1 MAGAVD
7 DGWTMVIGQPA
18 SEIREEKQIEEWER
32 SKGGWSGFGKHPQNW
47 TDHKKLHLSSEKE
60 LGSGSYG
67 LVQRVTYGAVTMARK
82 HVIPRGG
89 MTVEKLREEAN
100 AMEELAHKHIL
111 KLVGTYTYKR
121 KNLYLLLYPAAT
133 CDLSTFLDDIEGI
146 RSDTCA
152 DRDDA
157 MKRLYALGLK
167 DIGKIDDLCMLRR
180 PILPSDH
187 STHIKRTETALGFLQ
202 QLMGCVTEALLF
214 VHEKGVRHRDLK
226 PKNILLSPGRVYL
239 ADFGIARDVKDSD
252 NSITCGRYG
261 TASWIAPEVYDGEYH
276 HMSSADVFS
285 LGCIFLNIATVLYG
299 DSIELATFDEVIK
312 EKEWPMKYKML
323 STHLNKLKDKAI
335 RAALADEEEPNFDAK
350 NILGLVEKMLL
361 YEPEQRPS
369 VKEVN
374 ERLCELGGLD
384 QIYHLSCCH
393 KKNDVLCRSIN
404 TKMRTISESSL
415 SSKSRIAELET
426 ENITLR
432 ERLATLQNKDQTYE
446 LRIEHERNHA
456 KKQNDVLK
464 ERYEKQ
470 LKAQTDALIRA
481 EERINALELN
491 SSHKRRPSHT
501 RGRGRNLAYGTPH
514 PTNTLNINNLAVHT
528 NSSISIPPPRT
539 CPSPSRSSNPNHH
552 PNPIPAPRTPESY
565 FPVSIP
571 PRNPSFTNLKDP
583 LSLTL
588 QRRPSG
594 IPIPTRSP
602 TPITPHKSPF
612 SPPSNSHSNSSP
624 GSGNSTLVS
633 STHSVFSIKSKMT
646 DTDGSITSVES
657 PGETMSLPGSP
668 TCGSRGK
675 IGDGDGE
682 KRKEGMSGVL
692 GDSRRMKIGMEGK
705 KREHEKEKERTI
717 KPTWARMVRGKT

>member
-1 MAGAVD
+1 M
-7 DGWTMVIGQPA
+7 
-18 SEIREEKQIEEWER
+18 
-32 SKGGWSGFGKHPQNW
+32 
-47 TDHKKLHLSSEKE
+47 
-60 LGSGSYG
+60 
-67 LVQRVTYGAVTMARK
+67 
-82 HVIPRGG
+82 IPRGG

-133 CDLSTFLDDIEGI
+133 CDLSTFLDDIDGI

-157 MKRLYALGLK
+157 MKRLFALGLK
-167 DIGKIDDLCMLRR
+167 DIGRIDDLCMLRR

-187 STHIKRTETALGFLQ
+187 PTHIKRTETALGFLQ

-214 VHEKGVRHRDLK
+214 VHEKGIRHRDLK

-299 DSIELATFDEVIK
+299 DSIELATFDEVMK

-323 STHLNKLKDKAI
+323 SKHLNKLKDKAI

-393 KKNDVLCRSIN
+393 KKNDVMSRSI
-404 TKMRTISESSL
+404 SEFFL
-415 SSKSRIAELET
+415 CMPQSKPTNHITRYKN
-426 ENITLR
+426 ENHFRKQSI
-432 ERLATLQNKDQTYE
+432 
-446 LRIEHERNHA
+446 IE
-456 KKQNDVLK
+456 KQNL
-464 ERYEKQ
+464 
-470 LKAQTDALIRA
+470 
-481 EERINALELN
+481 
-491 SSHKRRPSHT
+491 
-501 RGRGRNLAYGTPH
+501 
-514 PTNTLNINNLAVHT
+514 
-528 NSSISIPPPRT
+528 
-539 CPSPSRSSNPNHH
+539 
-552 PNPIPAPRTPESY
+552 
-565 FPVSIP
+565 
-571 PRNPSFTNLKDP
+571 
-583 LSLTL
+583 
-588 QRRPSG
+588 
-594 IPIPTRSP
+594 
-602 TPITPHKSPF
+602 
-612 SPPSNSHSNSSP
+612 
-624 GSGNSTLVS
+624 
-633 STHSVFSIKSKMT
+633 
-646 DTDGSITSVES
+646 
-657 PGETMSLPGSP
+657 
-668 TCGSRGK
+668 
-675 IGDGDGE
+675 
-682 KRKEGMSGVL
+682 
-692 GDSRRMKIGMEGK
+692 
-705 KREHEKEKERTI
+705 
-717 KPTWARMVRGKT
+717 

>member
-67 LVQRVTYGAVTMARK
+67 LVERVTYGAVTMARK

-285 LGCIFLNIATVLYG
+285 L
-299 DSIELATFDEVIK
+299 D
-312 EKEWPMKYKML
+312 
-323 STHLNKLKDKAI
+323 
-335 RAALADEEEPNFDAK
+335 
-350 NILGLVEKMLL
+350 
-361 YEPEQRPS
+361 
-369 VKEVN
+369 
-374 ERLCELGGLD
+374 
-384 QIYHLSCCH
+384 
-393 KKNDVLCRSIN
+393 

-432 ERLATLQNKDQTYE
+432 ERLAILQNKDQTYE

-491 SSHKRRPSHT
+491 SPTNADHHTLEAAVAIPPTEHPTQPTPSTSTISPSTPTPASPYHLHVHVHLHPDPPIPTTTTLTPFPHHAPQKVTSPSASPHETPVSPTSKTLSLSPSSAVPPVSPSPPALPRPSH
-501 RGRGRNLAYGTPH
+501 R
-514 PTNTLNINNLAVHT
+514 TN
-528 NSSISIPPPRT
+528 
-539 CPSPSRSSNPNHH
+539 
-552 PNPIPAPRTPESY
+552 
-565 FPVSIP
+565 
-571 PRNPSFTNLKDP
+571 
-583 LSLTL
+583 
-588 QRRPSG
+588 RPSHLLATVIATAAPEAE
-594 IPIPTRSP
+594 IP
-602 TPITPHKSPF
+602 H
-612 SPPSNSHSNSSP
+612 
-624 GSGNSTLVS
+624 
-633 STHSVFSIKSKMT
+633 
-646 DTDGSITSVES
+646 
-657 PGETMSLPGSP
+657 
-668 TCGSRGK
+668 
-675 IGDGDGE
+675 
-682 KRKEGMSGVL
+682 
-692 GDSRRMKIGMEGK
+692 
-705 KREHEKEKERTI
+705 
-717 KPTWARMVRGKT
+717 

>member
-1 MAGAVD
+1 MAGVVD
-7 DGWTMVIGQPA
+7 DGWTVVVGQPA
-18 SEIREEKQIEEWER
+18 SEIREEKQIEEWEN
-32 SKGGWSGFGKHPQNW
+32 SHGGWSGFGKHPQNW
-47 TDHKKLHLSSEKE
+47 IGHHKLHLSSEKE

-67 LVQRVTYGAVTMARK
+67 LVQRVTYAAVTMARK
-82 HVIPRGG
+82 HVVPRGG
-89 MTVEKLREEAN
+89 ITVEKLREEAN

-111 KLVGTYTYKR
+111 KLVGTYTWKR

-146 RSDTCA
+146 RADTCA

-180 PILPSDH
+180 PIPHSDC

-202 QLMGCVTEALLF
+202 QLMGCITEALAF
-214 VHEKGVRHRDLK
+214 VHEKGIRHRDLK

-239 ADFGIARDVKDSD
+239 ADFGIARDVKESD
-252 NSITCGRYG
+252 NSITCGRCG
-261 TASWIAPEVYDGEYH
+261 TASWIAPEVYDGEDHY
-276 HMSSADVFS
+276 MSRADVFS

-299 DSIELATFDEVIK
+299 DSIELATFDQVMK
-312 EKEWPMKYKML
+312 EREWPQKYKML
-323 STHLNKLKDKAI
+323 SDHLNKLRNKAI

-361 YEPEQRPS
+361 YDSGQRPT

-393 KKNDVLCRSIN
+393 KQNDIMSKSIN
-404 TKMRTISESSL
+404 SKMRTISETSL
-415 SSKSRIAELET
+415 SSKLKICELET
-426 ENITLR
+426 ENRALK
-432 ERLATLQNKDQTYE
+432 ERLISLQSKDQTYE

-456 KKQNDVLK
+456 KKQNEVLK

-470 LKAQTDALIRA
+470 LKTQTEALARA
-481 EERINALELN
+481 EERIKALESHSN
-491 SSHKRRPSHT
+491 HKRHPSHN
-501 RGRGRNLAYGTPH
+501 RGRGRNLPH
-514 PTNTLNINNLAVHT
+514 GSLHTNPNLNINNLAAHT
-528 NSSISIPPPRT
+528 PIHP
-539 CPSPSRSSNPNHH
+539 SNPD
-552 PNPIPAPRTPESY
+552 PKPKSGPKTPEGY
-565 FPVSIP
+565 FPNIP

-583 LSLTL
+583 TL

-602 TPITPHKSPF
+602 TPIVTSSKSIF
-612 SPPSNSHSNSSP
+612 NSP

-633 STHSVFSIKSKMT
+633 STHSVFSNRSAK
-646 DTDGSITSVES
+646 TDGSMTSVES
-657 PGETMSLPGSP
+657 LSETTSPPDSPISHARMGETNLQLVRGPALGNLGMNLRMPGND
-668 TCGSRGK
+668 K
-675 IGDGDGE
+675 E
-682 KRKEGMSGVL
+682 KEKE
-692 GDSRRMKIGMEGK
+692 RQKEK
-705 KREHEKEKERTI
+705 EREREKERTI
-717 KPTWARMVRGKT
+717 KAPTSWAKMVRGHRS

>member
-1 MAGAVD
+1 MAGIID
-7 DGWTMVIGQPA
+7 DGWTIVVGQPA

-47 TDHKKLHLSSEKE
+47 ADHKKLHLSSENE

-82 HVIPRGG
+82 HVVPRGG

-111 KLVGTYTYKR
+111 KLVGTYTWKR

-133 CDLSTFLDDIEGI
+133 CDLSTFLDDIDGI

-157 MKRLYALGLK
+157 MKRLFALGLK

-180 PILPSDH
+180 PMPH
-187 STHIKRTETALGFLQ
+187 SEPAHIKRTETALGFLQ
-202 QLMGCVTEALLF
+202 QIMGCITEALVF
-214 VHEKGVRHRDLK
+214 VHEKGIRHRDLK

-239 ADFGIARDVKDSD
+239 ADFGIARDVKESE

-261 TASWIAPEVYDGEYH
+261 TPSWIAPEVYDGEDH
-276 HMSSADVFS
+276 HMSKADVFS

-299 DSIELATFDEVIK
+299 NSTELATFDEVMK
-312 EKEWPMKYKML
+312 EKEWPKKYEML
-323 STHLNKLKDKAI
+323 SDHLNKLRDKAI

-361 YEPEQRPS
+361 YGAERRPS

-393 KKNDVLCRSIN
+393 KKNDVMSRSIN
-404 TKMRTISESSL
+404 SKMRTISECSL
-415 SSKSRIAELET
+415 SSKSRISELET
-426 ENITLR
+426 ENSALK

-470 LKAQTDALIRA
+470 LKAKTEALKGA
-481 EERINALELN
+481 EERIRALE
-491 SSHKRRPSHT
+491 SIMDHKRRPFHNK
-501 RGRGRNLAYGTPH
+501 GRGRNIAQESLH
-514 PTNTLNINNLAVHT
+514 TNDNLNINNLAFHT
-528 NSSISIPPPRT
+528 KHALSTQNKTIKPGPK
-539 CPSPSRSSNPNHH
+539 
-552 PNPIPAPRTPESY
+552 TPDGY
-565 FPVSIP
+565 FPNIP
-571 PRNPSFTNLKDP
+571 PRNPSFTNLKDT
-583 LSLTL
+583 TL

-602 TPITPHKSPF
+602 TPIVTPHKSSF
-612 SPPSNSHSNSSP
+612 SSP

-633 STHSVFSIKSKMT
+633 STYSVFSNRSKMT
-646 DTDGSITSVES
+646 DGSVTPVES
-657 PGETMSLPGSP
+657 PGETMSPPDSP
-668 TCGSRGK
+668 ISSIRGK
-675 IGDGDGE
+675 GLNSECMRGPQLVNG
-682 KRKEGMSGVL
+682 
-692 GDSRRMKIGMEGK
+692 RMKINSN
-705 KREHEKEKERTI
+705 EKERTI
-717 KPTWARMVRGKT
+717 KPTWARMVRGNVSKT

>member
-133 CDLSTFLDDIEGI
+133 CDLSTFLDDIDGI

-157 MKRLYALGLK
+157 MKRLFALGLK

-187 STHIKRTETALGFLQ
+187 PTHIKRTETALGFLQ

-214 VHEKGVRHRDLK
+214 VHEKGIRHRDLK

-299 DSIELATFDEVIK
+299 DSLELATFDEVMK

-323 STHLNKLKDKAI
+323 SKHLNKLKDKAI

-393 KKNDVLCRSIN
+393 KKNDVMSRSIN

-415 SSKSRIAELET
+415 SSKSRISELET

-470 LKAQTDALIRA
+470 LKAQTEALMRA
-481 EERINALELN
+481 EERIKALESN
-491 SSHKRRPSHT
+491 NPHKRRPSHT
-501 RGRGRNLAYGTPH
+501 RGRGRNAPYGTPH
-514 PTNTLNINNLAVHT
+514 PTNTLNLNNLAVHT
-528 NSSISIPPPRT
+528 NSIISMPPP
-539 CPSPSRSSNPNHH
+539 PLSSSHSPSSNPASN
-552 PNPIPAPRTPESY
+552 PNPNPPPRTPESY
-565 FPVSIP
+565 FPLP

-583 LSLTL
+583 SLSLTL
-588 QRRPSG
+588 HRRPSG

-602 TPITPHKSPF
+602 TPITTPHRSHF
-612 SPPSNSHSNSSP
+612 PPPTSNTGSRP

-633 STHSVFSIKSKMT
+633 STHSVFSIKSKMS
-646 DTDGSITSVES
+646 DTDGSITPVES
-657 PGETMSLPGSP
+657 PGETMSFPDSPG
-668 TCGSRGK
+668 CGGRAK
-675 IGDGDGE
+675 MGDGE
-682 KRKEGMSGVL
+682 KKGGIAGVL
-692 GDSRRMKIGMEGK
+692 GDQRRMEIGNDG
-705 KREHEKEKERTI
+705 REKEKEKEKEKERTI

>member
-47 TDHKKLHLSSEKE
+47 MDHKKLHLSSEKE

-82 HVIPRGG
+82 HVVPRGG

-133 CDLSTFLDDIEGI
+133 CDLSTFLDDIDGI

-157 MKRLYALGLK
+157 MKRLLALGLK

-180 PILPSDH
+180 PILPSEH
-187 STHIKRTETALGFLQ
+187 PTHMKRTETALGFLQ

-214 VHEKGVRHRDLK
+214 VHEKGIRHRDLK

-299 DSIELATFDEVIK
+299 DSMELATFDEIMK
-312 EKEWPMKYKML
+312 EKEWPMKYEML
-323 STHLNKLKDKAI
+323 SKHLNKLKDKAI

-393 KKNDVLCRSIN
+393 KKNDVMSRSIN

-415 SSKSRIAELET
+415 SSKSRISELET

-470 LKAQTDALIRA
+470 LKAQTEALIRA
-481 EERINALELN
+481 EERIKALESN
-491 SSHKRRPSHT
+491 NPHKRRPSHT
-501 RGRGRNLAYGTPH
+501 RGRGRNPPHGIPH

-528 NSSISIPPPRT
+528 NSSISMSP
-539 CPSPSRSSNPNHH
+539 PSPSQPSNRNTSPKPNA
-552 PNPIPAPRTPESY
+552 PPRTPESY
-565 FPVSIP
+565 FPLP

-583 LSLTL
+583 SLSLTL
-588 QRRPSG
+588 HRRPSG

-602 TPITPHKSPF
+602 TPITTPHKPQF
-612 SPPSNSHSNSSP
+612 PPPTSNTGSRP

-646 DTDGSITSVES
+646 DTDGSITPVES

-668 TCGSRGK
+668 GCGGRGK
-675 IGDGDGE
+675 IGIGERKKMEMDGE
-682 KRKEGMSGVL
+682 GLGGVL
-692 GDSRRMKIGMEGK
+692 GDSRRMKIGNVGK
-705 KREHEKEKERTI
+705 ENEKEKEKERTI

>member
-133 CDLSTFLDDIEGI
+133 CDLSNFLDDIEGI

-157 MKRLYALGLK
+157 MKRLFALGLK

-187 STHIKRTETALGFLQ
+187 PTHIKRTETALGFLQ
-202 QLMGCVTEALLF
+202 QLMGCVTEALLY
-214 VHEKGVRHRDLK
+214 VHDKGIRHRDLK

-299 DSIELATFDEVIK
+299 DSTELATFDEVMK
-312 EKEWPMKYKML
+312 EKEWPMKYEML
-323 STHLNKLKDKAI
+323 SKHLNKLRDKAI

-369 VKEVN
+369 IKEVN

-393 KKNDVLCRSIN
+393 KKNDIMSRSIN
-404 TKMRTISESSL
+404 TKMRSISENSL
-415 SSKSRIAELET
+415 SSKRRILELET

-470 LKAQTDALIRA
+470 LKAQTEALMRA
-481 EERINALELN
+481 EERIKVLESN
-491 SSHKRRPSHT
+491 NPHKRRPSHT
-501 RGRGRNLAYGTPH
+501 RGRGRNVPYGTPH
-514 PTNTLNINNLAVHT
+514 PTNTLNINNLAFHT
-528 NSSISIPPPRT
+528 NSSISM
-539 CPSPSRSSNPNHH
+539 PSPSPSPSPSSNPNR
-552 PNPIPAPRTPESY
+552 NPAPRTPKSY
-565 FPVSIP
+565 FA

-583 LSLTL
+583 SLSLT
-588 QRRPSG
+588 RRPSG

-602 TPITPHKSPF
+602 TPITTPHKSHF
-612 SPPSNSHSNSSP
+612 PPPPTSNSNSNPASRP

-633 STHSVFSIKSKMT
+633 STHSIFSLKSKMT
-646 DTDGSITSVES
+646 DTDGSITSTES
-657 PGETMSLPGSP
+657 SGERMSLPGSP
-668 TCGSRGK
+668 GRG
-675 IGDGDGE
+675 E
-682 KRKEGMSGVL
+682 TKEGLGEGL
-692 GDSRRMKIGMEGK
+692 GDRRMKIKNGNEG
-705 KREHEKEKERTI
+705 REREKEKEKERTI
-717 KPTWARMVRGKT
+717 KPTWARMVMGKT